1 MVFVGSCACC
11 RGFAFWA
18 SCFSLLSLRPRAAW
32 ASPKINGHVHTA
44 ALLSYSLADYQKAPC
59 CSLCFNKSFNCA
71 SGPSVMPGDLVIFD
85 DILMRA
91 ANELAR
97 EMKALTKAEVPFV
110 S

>member
-1 MVFVGSCACC
+1 
-11 RGFAFWA
+11 
-18 SCFSLLSLRPRAAW
+18 
-32 ASPKINGHVHTA
+32 
-44 ALLSYSLADYQKAPC
+44 
-59 CSLCFNKSFNCA
+59 
-71 SGPSVMPGDLVIFD
+71 MPGDLVIFD